1 MPQPWERQPE
11 ETNKAWAAFRI
22 YRDLDAMERSTE
34 RVRKVIGCN
43 TARHLETWSSQYN
56 WVARAGAYDAHVD
69 ELKRNQRERE
79 RLAASERRIQL
90 AKNMQ
95 LVGGAKIQEIGKKI
109 QDALSKGEALP
120 AISLKDA
127 AALIDAGVKLE
138 RLEAGL
144 TTGNTGLTGAD
155 GGPVKV
161 VHTYMLVDG
170 VKPMK
175 EIPAPQE
182 AAITESAGRS
192 LRFKRKEP
200 ENDVGVNEPADP
212 PRGSSQER
220 KSP

>member
-1 MPQPWERQPE
+1 MPQPWERTE
-11 ETNKAWAAFRI
+11 KETSKAWNAYRI
-22 YRDLDAMERSTE
+22 YRDMDPAVRTIAKVSKQLGYSVTALCER
-34 RVRKVIGCN
+34 
-43 TARHLETWSSQYN
+43 WSREN
-56 WVARAGAYDAHVD
+56 DWVSRAAAYDGHMD

-79 RLAASERRIQL
+79 RLAASDRRIQL

-109 QDALSKGEALP
+109 QDAIKKGEALP

-144 TTGNTGLTGAD
+144 TTGNTGLMDPA

-161 VHTYMLVDG
+161 VHTYVLVDG
-170 VKPMK
+170 VKPPMK

-182 AAITESAGRS
+182 AAITKSPERILSIE
-192 LRFKRKEP
+192 RKEP
-200 ENDVGVNEPADP
+200 ENE
-212 PRGSSQER
+212 S
-220 KSP
+220 KTH

>member
-11 ETNKAWAAFRI
+11 ETNKAWNAFRI
-22 YRDLDAMERSTE
+22 YRDMEPAERSTQE
-34 RVRKVIGCN
+34 VANKLLLN
-43 TARHLETWSSQYN
+43 STRHIREWCTEHN
-56 WVARAGAYDAHVD
+56 WVSRAGQYDAHMD
-69 ELKRNQRERE
+69 ELKRNRRERE

-109 QDALSKGEALP
+109 QDAIKKGEALP

-144 TTGNTGLTGAD
+144 TTGNTGLMDPA

-161 VHTYMLVDG
+161 VHTYVLVDG
-170 VKPMK
+170 VKPPMK

-182 AAITESAGRS
+182 AAITKSPERILSI
-192 LRFKRKEP
+192 KRKEP
-200 ENDVGVNEPADP
+200 ETG
-212 PRGSSQER
+212 
-220 KSP
+220 

>member
-1 MPQPWERQPE
+1 MPEPWERQSA
-11 ETNKAWAAFRI
+11 ETNKAWNAFRI
-22 YRDLDAMERSTE
+22 YRDMDPAERSTE
-34 RVRKVIGCN
+34 KVRKVIGCN
-43 TARHLETWSSQYN
+43 TARHLETWSSQYD
-56 WVARAGAYDAHVD
+56 WVSRAGAYDAHMD

-144 TTGNTGLTGAD
+144 TTGNTGLMGAD

-161 VHTYMLVDG
+161 VHTYVLVDG
-170 VKPMK
+170 VKPPMK

-182 AAITESAGRS
+182 AAITKSPERILSI
-192 LRFKRKEP
+192 KRKEP
-200 ENDVGVNEPADP
+200 ETE
-212 PRGSSQER
+212 
-220 KSP
+220 